1 MWTDRHV
8 ITALLVAPVLAIL
21 AWFAVGSLGGEKARP
36 ARAGAAYPLLEK
48 SNCRYAS
55 GVCDLENTD
64 FKVRLS
70 FTGDVSGEL
79 SGDGSANAG
88 GRLDVYVS
96 HAVDS
101 ALLSLTRAPGDAA
114 PSAMRRADAE
124 GRRWRFALER
134 QPDREQRLRLV
145 LSRRGTAY
153 FAEFSTAFLQ
163 GAAPHKGEDRQPAP
177 GDAAPGDA
185 EHRAGALDKGGLPAG
200 ELPAGAGAP

>member
-36 ARAGAAYPLLEK
+36 ARSGAAYPLLEK

-70 FTGDVSGEL
+70 VTGNLSGEL
-79 SGDGSANAG
+79 SGDWSGNAG

-101 ALLSLTRAPGDAA
+101 ALLSLTPAPGDAA
-114 PSAMRRADAE
+114 PSAMRRADTE

-134 QPDREQRLRLV
+134 QPAREQRLRLV
-145 LSRRGTAY
+145 LSRRGVAY
-153 FAEFSTAFLQ
+153 FAEFSSAFLQ
-163 GAAPHKGEDRQPAP
+163 GAALPKSEDRQPAP
-177 GDAAPGDA
+177 GDA
-185 EHRAGALDKGGLPAG
+185 EHQAGALHKGGLPAG

>member
-36 ARAGAAYPLLEK
+36 ARPGAAYPLLEK

-64 FKVRLS
+64 FKARLS
-70 FTGDVSGEL
+70 FTGNLSGEL
-79 SGDGSANAG
+79 SGDGSGNAG
-88 GRLDVYVS
+88 GRLEVYVS

-101 ALLSLTRAPGDAA
+101 ALLSLSRAPGDAA
-114 PSAMRRADAE
+114 PSAMRRADTE

-145 LSRRGTAY
+145 LSRRGVAY

-163 GAAPHKGEDRQPAP
+163 GAAPHKGEDQQP
-177 GDAAPGDA
+177 APGDA
-185 EHRAGALDKGGLPAG
+185 EHRAGALHKGG
-200 ELPAGAGAP
+200 LPAGAGAP

>member
-21 AWFAVGSLGGEKARP
+21 AWFAVGSLGGEKAQP

-70 FTGDVSGEL
+70 FTGNLSGNLSGEL
-79 SGDGSANAG
+79 SGDGAGNAG

-114 PSAMRRADAE
+114 PRAMRRADTE

-163 GAAPHKGEDRQPAP
+163 GAAPHKGEDQQPAP
-177 GDAAPGDA
+177 GDA
-185 EHRAGALDKGGLPAG
+185 EHQAGALHKGG
-200 ELPAGAGAP
+200 LPAGAGAP

>member
-36 ARAGAAYPLLEK
+36 ARTGAAYPLLEK

-70 FTGDVSGEL
+70 FTDNVSGEL

-114 PSAMRRADAE
+114 PSAMRRADTE
-124 GRRWRFALER
+124 GRRWRFALQR

-145 LSRRGTAY
+145 LSRRGVAY

-163 GAAPHKGEDRQPAP
+163 GAVPHKGEDQQP
-177 GDAAPGDA
+177 APGDA
-185 EHRAGALDKGGLPAG
+185 EHRARALDKGGLPAG

>member
-36 ARAGAAYPLLEK
+36 ARTGAAYPLLEK

-70 FTGDVSGEL
+70 FTDNLSGEL
-79 SGDGSANAG
+79 SGDWPGNAG

-114 PSAMRRADAE
+114 PSAMRRADTE

-163 GAAPHKGEDRQPAP
+163 GAAPHKSEDQQPE
-177 GDAAPGDA
+177 PGDA
-185 EHRAGALDKGGLPAG
+185 EHQAGALHKGGLPAG
-200 ELPAGAGAP
+200 AGAL

>member
-36 ARAGAAYPLLEK
+36 ARTGAAYPLLEK

-70 FTGDVSGEL
+70 FTDNVSGEL
-79 SGDGSANAG
+79 SGDGSGNAG

-114 PSAMRRADAE
+114 PSAMRRADAQ
-124 GRRWRFALER
+124 GRRWRFALQR

-163 GAAPHKGEDRQPAP
+163 GAAPHKGEDRPPAP
-177 GDAAPGDA
+177 GDA
-185 EHRAGALDKGGLPAG
+185 EQQAGALHKGGLPG
-200 ELPAGAGAP
+200 DELPAGVGAP

>member
-36 ARAGAAYPLLEK
+36 ARTGAAYPLLEK

-70 FTGDVSGEL
+70 FTGNLSGEL
-79 SGDGSANAG
+79 SGDGAGNAG

-114 PSAMRRADAE
+114 PSAMRRADTE

-163 GAAPHKGEDRQPAP
+163 GAAPHKGEDQQPAP
-177 GDAAPGDA
+177 GDA
-185 EHRAGALDKGGLPAG
+185 EHQAGALHKGG
-200 ELPAGAGAP
+200 LPAGAGAP

>member
-70 FTGDVSGEL
+70 FTDNVSGEL
-79 SGDGSANAG
+79 SGDGSVNAG

-101 ALLSLTRAPGDAA
+101 ALLSLTPAPGDAA
-114 PSAMRRADAE
+114 PSAMRRADTE

-145 LSRRGTAY
+145 LSRRGVAY

-163 GAAPHKGEDRQPAP
+163 GAAPRKGEDQQPAP
-177 GDAAPGDA
+177 GDA
-185 EHRAGALDKGGLPAG
+185 EHQAGALDKGGLSAG

>member
-36 ARAGAAYPLLEK
+36 ARTGAAYPLLEK

-70 FTGDVSGEL
+70 FTDNLSGEL
-79 SGDGSANAG
+79 SGDWSGAAG

-101 ALLSLTRAPGDAA
+101 ALVSLTPAPGDAA
-114 PSAMRRADAE
+114 PGAMRRADTE
-124 GRRWRFALER
+124 GRRWRFALGR
-134 QPDREQRLRLV
+134 RPDREQRLRLV
-145 LSRRGTAY
+145 LSRRGVAY
-153 FAEFSTAFLQ
+153 FAEFSTAFLH
-163 GAAPHKGEDRQPAP
+163 GAALHESEARQPAP
-177 GDAAPGDA
+177 GDAELQDA
-185 EHRAGALDKGGLPAG
+185 KRRAGALHKGGFRAG
-200 ELPAGAGAP
+200 ESPAGAGAP

>member
-36 ARAGAAYPLLEK
+36 ARTGAAYPLLEK

-70 FTGDVSGEL
+70 FTDNVSGEL
-79 SGDGSANAG
+79 SGDGSGNAG
-88 GRLDVYVS
+88 GRLDVYLS

-114 PSAMRRADAE
+114 PSAMRRADTE

-163 GAAPHKGEDRQPAP
+163 GAALHKGEDQQPAP
-177 GDAAPGDA
+177 GDA
-185 EHRAGALDKGGLPAG
+185 EQQAGALRKGGLPAD

>member
-36 ARAGAAYPLLEK
+36 ARTGAAYPLLEK

-70 FTGDVSGEL
+70 FADNVSGEL
-79 SGDGSANAG
+79 SGDGSGNAG

-114 PSAMRRADAE
+114 PSAMRRADTQ

-145 LSRRGTAY
+145 LSRRGVAY

-163 GAAPHKGEDRQPAP
+163 GAAPHQGEDQQPAP
-177 GDAAPGDA
+177 GDA
-185 EHRAGALDKGGLPAG
+185 EHQAGALHKGG
-200 ELPAGAGAP
+200 LPAGAGAP

>member
-36 ARAGAAYPLLEK
+36 ARSGAAYPLLEK

-70 FTGDVSGEL
+70 FTDNVSGEL
-79 SGDGSANAG
+79 SGDRSGNAG
-88 GRLDVYVS
+88 GRLDVYLS

-114 PSAMRRADAE
+114 PSAMRRADTE

-145 LSRRGTAY
+145 LSRRGVAY
-153 FAEFSTAFLQ
+153 FAELSSAFLQ
-163 GAAPHKGEDRQPAP
+163 GAALHKSEDRQSAP
-177 GDAAPGDA
+177 DDA
-185 EHRAGALDKGGLPAG
+185 EHQAGALHKG

>member
-36 ARAGAAYPLLEK
+36 ARTGAAYPLLEK

-70 FTGDVSGEL
+70 FTGNLSGNLSGEL
-79 SGDGSANAG
+79 SGDGAGNAG

-114 PSAMRRADAE
+114 PSAMRRADTE

-163 GAAPHKGEDRQPAP
+163 GAAPHKGEDQQPAP
-177 GDAAPGDA
+177 GDA
-185 EHRAGALDKGGLPAG
+185 EHQAGALHKGG
-200 ELPAGAGAP
+200 LPAGAGAP

>member
-36 ARAGAAYPLLEK
+36 ARTGAAYPLLEK

-70 FTGDVSGEL
+70 FTDNA
-79 SGDGSANAG
+79 SGDWSGNAG
-88 GRLDVYVS
+88 GRLDMYVS

-114 PSAMRRADAE
+114 PSAMRRADTE

-153 FAEFSTAFLQ
+153 FAEFSSAFLQ

-177 GDAAPGDA
+177 GDA
-185 EHRAGALDKGGLPAG
+185 EQQAGALHKGGLPAA